1 MSRPFFIIGCLL
13 LMLLP
18 ACSKSHSPQPGL
30 IGQWRLTRSVN
41 TIGIVW
47 SEKNYDP
54 LVRLLQL
61 LPDSTYIVLDHLV
74 PIESG
79 SYNISLLTGGNLLE
93 TMISFR
99 PRNSVVYQR
108 LMRLNGSQLYLNFSY
123 GYDLYEKQ

>member
-1 MSRPFFIIGCLL
+1 MARVFIIGSLL

-30 IGQWRLTRSVN
+30 IGQWRLTKSVN
-41 TIGIVW
+41 SIGIVW
-47 SEKNYDP
+47 SEKDYDP
-54 LVRLLQL
+54 IERLLQL
-61 LPDSTYIVLDHLV
+61 RPDSTYVILDHLV

-79 SYNISLLTGGNLLE
+79 GYNISLLTGGNLLE

-99 PRNSVVYQR
+99 PRNRVVYQR
-108 LMRLNGSQLYLNFSY
+108 LVQLNGLQLYLNFLD